1 MKKRVL
7 AALLAAAMVFGLVAC
22 GGSKT
27 TETKAAETE
36 ASGEIEACT
45 INFQYWADNTDYSA
59 LMQDIIAKFNE
70 ENEYGITVVGEEI
83 PWDGG
88 GYTNT
93 LFNAA
98 MGGGA
103 PDVATFKLTGTP
115 MFVNNGLLADLTGMI
130 DAWEDKDD
138 ISENL
143 YNVMR
148 AAGGSDS
155 IYVMPWNVQVLYV
168 YYRPSIFEEA
178 GVEVPTTYEE
188 LITLCETIVES
199 NIPVKGSKKDAVKP
213 FAYTG
218 ANTDYFDYTVFDWWG
233 QIVGKEAI
241 TEFLKYENATNFDSS
256 SNETYAALKTATS
269 YWQKLFV
276 SDNGTGESKYVVAN
290 SKSKTA
296 ENAQKEFVNGY
307 AAMMFN
313 GDWLYNEIINYG
325 ISMDNFELGLMKT
338 PVIKE
343 AKEEYVNTSYVI
355 GEDQYIVIP
364 KTSTKIDLAVEFIK
378 LMVSNQGSCIFTE
391 MSNGFLAYDTDFTN
405 ANITDSFI
413 KDTIA
418 IRESY
423 TAKFTSYSP
432 NRKYLCN
439 YIDIWCTSA
448 LRPYLGLLN
457 GTTPVDT
464 AFSNIYTT
472 ANANWADWTSRS
484 Q

>member
-45 INFQYWADNTDYSA
+45 INFKYWADNTDYSA

-93 LFNAA
+93 LFNEM
-98 MGGGA
+98 MGGGNT
-103 PDVATFKLTGTP
+103 DVATFKLTGTP

-178 GVEVPTTYEE
+178 GVEVPTTYAELLEVIEKCTIDRDGDGKADVYGWGMRGSSGGQEPWGSFIHAAGGSFDDLTSDASVAGMQDFIDLYANGFTPATATGDGFQETVANFKSGLTAMFIHHIGSSKGMVEE
-188 LITLCETIVES
+188 LGEDVDAFIFPAGEGQWTSLGDTETVMAEACENKAAAFEWMKYLAAYEGQQMWCEGTGQVPVSKTVQATEYFQNDKFQKVSASGMDVAGI
-199 NIPVKGSKKDAVKP
+199 IPVLD
-213 FAYTG
+213 T
-218 ANTDYFDYTVFDWWG
+218 T
-233 QIVGKEAI
+233 
-241 TEFLKYENATNFDSS
+241 TEFV
-256 SNETYAALKTATS
+256 SNWKDIIAQALVGDITAAECM
-269 YWQKLFV
+269 QKLN
-276 SDNGTGESKYVVAN
+276 DI
-290 SKSKTA
+290 
-296 ENAQKEFVNGY
+296 
-307 AAMMFN
+307 
-313 GDWLYNEIINYG
+313 LY
-325 ISMDNFELGLMKT
+325 
-338 PVIKE
+338 
-343 AKEEYVNTSYVI
+343 
-355 GEDQYIVIP
+355 Q
-364 KTSTKIDLAVEFIK
+364 
-378 LMVSNQGSCIFTE
+378 
-391 MSNGFLAYDTDFTN
+391 
-405 ANITDSFI
+405 
-413 KDTIA
+413 
-418 IRESY
+418 
-423 TAKFTSYSP
+423 
-432 NRKYLCN
+432 
-439 YIDIWCTSA
+439 
-448 LRPYLGLLN
+448 
-457 GTTPVDT
+457 
-464 AFSNIYTT
+464 
-472 ANANWADWTSRS
+472 
-484 Q
+484 